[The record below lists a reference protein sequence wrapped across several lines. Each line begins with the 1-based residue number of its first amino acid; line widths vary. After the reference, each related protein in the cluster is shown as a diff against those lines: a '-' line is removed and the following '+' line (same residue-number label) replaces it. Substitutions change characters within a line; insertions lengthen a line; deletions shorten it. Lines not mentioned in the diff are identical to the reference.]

1 MSRGTLFVISAP
13 SGAGKSSLIGRLRA
27 KFPDMLYSVSCTT
40 RSPRPDE
47 REGESYYFLS
57 RDQFR
62 TMANNNGF
70 LEWKEVHRNLY
81 GTPRS
86 PVLEAME
93 HGRRMVLDIDV
104 QGALEVFSN
113 ITGTVGI
120 FVSAPNMDVLA
131 MRLRSRATE
140 SEENIR
146 LRLENAENEMYYA
159 GRFDYHIVNDDLEE
173 AALELETIIEKESR
187 CHEAGKC

>member
-13 SGAGKSSLIGRLRA
+13 SGAGKSSLIGQVRP

-40 RSPRPDE
+40 RMPRPDE
-47 REGESYYFLS
+47 RNGESYHFIS

-62 TMANNNGF
+62 RMADNNGF

-81 GTPRS
+81 GTPRG
-86 PVLEAME
+86 PVLEAIE

-104 QGALEVFSN
+104 QGALEVFSS
-113 ITGTVGI
+113 ITRTVGI

-131 MRLRSRATE
+131 ARLRARATE
-140 SEENIR
+140 SEEIIR
-146 LRLENAENEMYYA
+146 LRLKNAEKEMNYA

-173 AALELETIIEKESR
+173 AARKLETIIAKESR